1 MEKWHLWGKGLSS
14 VLQIGSQVVYGI
26 HGVCCIIDTEVRR
39 IDRKNVE
46 YFVLEP
52 KEQPG
57 SRFYVPAHNPS
68 ALSKLRPVLNREELD
83 ALLASEETHRD
94 CWIADEN
101 QRKQKYRE
109 LINHADRGALISM
122 IRALNQHK
130 ENQISAGRKFHL
142 CDENFLRDAQK
153 VLCSEF
159 SMVLG
164 IPQSEVAAYI
174 EEKIRE

>member
-1 MEKWHLWGKGLSS
+1 VEDRHQWGKGLSS
-14 VLQIGSQVVYGI
+14 VLQVGSQVVYGI
-26 HGVCCIIDTEVRR
+26 HGVCRIIDTEIRR

-57 SRFYVPAHNPS
+57 ARFYVPAHNPV
-68 ALSKLRPVLNREELD
+68 ALSKLRPLLNREELD
-83 ALLASEETHRD
+83 ALLVSEDTHRD

-101 QRKQKYRE
+101 HRKQKYRE
-109 LINHADRGALISM
+109 LINSGDRGALISM
-122 IRALNQHK
+122 IRALHRHR
-130 ENQISAGRKFHL
+130 ENQLSAGRKFHL

-153 VLCSEF
+153 LLRSEF

-164 IPQSEVAAYI
+164 ISQNEVAAYI
-174 EEKIRE
+174 EEKLQE